1 MDTTNTTS
9 TAVSAAVLEVVIP
22 APVEP
27 SGFELRRR
35 DLPAPGVGQVTLR
48 MEATGVSFAEQQMRR
63 GRYYDQPAFPFV
75 GGYDLV
81 GTVVAGAEELLGQ
94 RFAVVTKTG
103 GWSSLVNVPVS
114 DLLPVPEDADAA
126 AVETLVV
133 NGITAWQMLFGSAR
147 IPNNGTVVV
156 LGANGGVGNLL
167 VQLAVHAGMRVIG
180 TASPAH
186 HELVRSLGA
195 EAVDYRDPELYGV
208 IRSLAPDGVDAVF
221 DHVGG
226 ASLVDSWRL
235 LRRGGTLVSY
245 GSASTMHGTGSAQL
259 PMLRAFARVVL
270 WNALPNGRHAALY
283 DFWAGRRRR
292 ATFIAKQRDALGNL
306 LRLVESGAL
315 RPQVAARIPL
325 SEIVR
330 AVELAE
336 SRTVAGKVVVVA
348 DA

>member
-1 MDTTNTTS
+1 MTG
-9 TAVSAAVLEVVIP
+9 VLEVVIP
-22 APVEP
+22 AIVEP
-27 SGFELRRR
+27 SEFELRERT
-35 DLPAPGVGQVTLR
+35 LTPPGPDQVTLR

-81 GTVVAGAEELLGQ
+81 GTVVAGAEDLLGQ

-114 DLLPVPEDADAA
+114 DLLPVPADADAA
-126 AVETLVV
+126 EVETLIV
-133 NGITAWQMLFGSAR
+133 NGITAWQMLHTSAR
-147 IPNNGTVVV
+147 VAAGGTVVV

-167 VQLAVHAGMRVIG
+167 VQLAVTAGLRVIG

-195 EAVDYRDPELYGV
+195 EVVDYRDPELYSV
-208 IRSLAPDGVDAVF
+208 IQSLAPDGVDAVF

-226 ASLVDSWRL
+226 PGLVESWRL

-259 PMLRAFARVVL
+259 PMLQAFARVVL
-270 WNALPNGRHAALY
+270 WNTLPNGRHASLY

-292 ATFIAKQRDALGNL
+292 ETYIARQQDALGNL
-306 LRLVESGAL
+306 LRLVAVGAV

-325 SEIVR
+325 SQIVR

-348 DA
+348 DE